1 MPVCGNNVDVKLNQA
16 QTHVHMDSFF
26 YFPSFYSYNNDCFS
40 SSFCSSF
47 FLKYKTPVTSF
58 IYSMHFTFIYT
69 MNNEMK
75 SVLLYA
81 NEIDGSTMCNKQQ
94 KVLTASLSKGYT

>member
-1 MPVCGNNVDVKLNQA
+1 
-16 QTHVHMDSFF
+16 
-26 YFPSFYSYNNDCFS
+26 
-40 SSFCSSF
+40 
-47 FLKYKTPVTSF
+47 
-58 IYSMHFTFIYT
+58 